1 MADNISSKE
10 HSGQVSSKEHSGS
23 VSLLAV
29 FPDLMPAADAIDK
42 LRALGLSDDQM
53 NVISGI
59 PVTEAM
65 LGRPSQWTN
74 VPRLAGGGAVL
85 GFLSAAFLVFV
96 SPYLYPVPIQVGSQA
111 AIPGPPTFVVLF
123 ELTMLGILLSTFLG
137 VFLDSYFPNYRPMEY
152 VKEVS
157 DGKIA
162 VFFICP
168 GESCEK
174 FTKAMTALG
183 AEKVEVAEV
192 EQL

>member
-1 MADNISSKE
+1 MADNISRKE
-10 HSGQVSSKEHSGS
+10 YSGQVSSKEQSGS

-29 FPDLMPAADAIDK
+29 FPDLGPAADAIDK
-42 LRALGLSDDQM
+42 LRALGLSDDSM

-74 VPRLAGGGAVL
+74 VPRLAAGGAVL
-85 GFLSAAFLVFV
+85 GFLGGAFLAFV
-96 SPYLYPVPIQVGSQA
+96 TPHLYPVPIQVGSQA
-111 AIPGPPTFVVLF
+111 FVPGPPTVVILF
-123 ELTMLGILLSTFLG
+123 EITMLGMLLSTFLG

-168 GESCEK
+168 QESKEK
-174 FTKAMTALG
+174 FTNAMTALG

-192 EQL
+192 EHL